1 MLNERKKLQNYLR
14 ELMCISLSNS
24 KSLRRVRIASVN
36 ADIKKGGVDLPSR
49 TEQLRPSIS
58 VASNYGGEVNQ
69 MQTE

>member
-1 MLNERKKLQNYLR
+1 
-14 ELMCISLSNS
+14 MCISLSNS

>member
-1 MLNERKKLQNYLR
+1 
-14 ELMCISLSNS
+14 MCISLSNS

-36 ADIKKGGVDLPSR
+36 ADIKKGGVDFPSR